1 MKASYNCGYKWVRF
15 LKWLAASF
23 VLKFVIFVH
32 HLLCLLPYICLP
44 MPCSLNHHPV
54 WYCLLSCQ
62 AVGHCS
68 IPSLPSVCCISTVL
82 FCLRVSIVHKLW
94 TGIVVFQCWGWF
106 PSWATL
112 SCLSWLP
119 PFTWRLNILKLF
131 CCEVFSILARESW
144 ECQKRSEKTVAI
156 ALKTAKKCPKRCG
169 RPWGP
174 LPCGAPKGRT
184 SKGSSRLLW
193 PGTCLPEVLVVN
205 FVDHL
210 QSFHFLRHHGSQHN
224 IGNSLHTASGCF
236 RLDKNGD
243 LPQIAASTLR
253 I

>member
-68 IPSLPSVCCISTVL
+68 LPSLPSVCRISTVL

-112 SCLSWLP
+112 SCLSWLS
-119 PFTWRLNILKLF
+119 PFTCPLNILELF

-156 ALKTAKKCPKRCG
+156 ALKTENNQKMPKKMWKTLRTVAMRGTKRSNHVE
-169 RPWGP
+169 RFLPTP
-174 LPCGAPKGRT
+174 LAWHMFAGSPRRELR
-184 SKGSSRLLW
+184 GSSAELSLPEASWQPAQYWQFFAHCIRLL
-193 PGTCLPEVLVVN
+193 
-205 FVDHL
+205 
-210 QSFHFLRHHGSQHN
+210 Q
-224 IGNSLHTASGCF
+224 IG
-236 RLDKNGD
+236 
-243 LPQIAASTLR
+243 
-253 I
+253 